1 MSENPTVTLGGKE
14 YQVPLLVTKQLRI
27 VVPAIMRL
35 GPLAGDPT
43 KLTTPLY
50 DDMIQILFWGAVWPN
65 DHKSTQDVLFNV
77 HIPFIEIQKAMKVIR
92 DQTGLFTDAPKGD
105 APPGEAN
112 P

>member
-14 YQVPLLVTKQLRI
+14 YSVPLLVTKQLRI

-43 KLTTPLY
+43 KLTTLLY
-50 DDMIQILFWGAVWPN
+50 DDMIQILFWGAIWPN
-65 DHKSTQDVLFNV
+65 DHKATMDVLTDT

-92 DQTGLFTDAPKGD
+92 DQTGLFVDAPQAG
-105 APPGEAN
+105 APSGEAS